1 MKRKLIYISVS
12 YILGLLMASVSVSP
26 VKYAL
31 PLILSAFLVFFSLC
45 KALDKNLKEIIL
57 MMLPFF
63 IAFGV
68 YRFYNFY
75 VYETILKCEQGY
87 FSGEITDITDY
98 ANDNSRYILDGTIN
112 NIIDAE
118 IICYDTSYNC
128 KIGDTMSFDCD
139 FNPLE
144 SDYLFDSQSYY
155 KPENIY
161 LSADNI
167 TNPEISSNHNA
178 LIRNILYG
186 YREKMI
192 LKFRL
197 NMDKDTSAFLS
208 AMVFGD
214 KSDMTDSAKTMLYRS
229 GIGHIMAISGIH
241 VAICAGFVMLI
252 LKKLRLNKII
262 SFGILCSLLSV
273 MIIITESPMSVVR
286 ASIMLAIFYGSEFF
300 RRENDTF
307 NSLATAVLIICIS
320 NPFVIHNQG
329 FLLSVS
335 GTYGIGVLA
344 PYMTKNTDSRIARDF
359 LSMFYVSVCVIPL
372 SIMYFDEVSIISPV
386 TNIILIP
393 LCSIS
398 LLIGL
403 VFVMSGGLLNLLF
416 IADYLIKFIM
426 FLTEL
431 ISKNSWIYISGD
443 SKTLFFVVIS
453 LFITGISV
461 YFIFR
466 NRKLINI
473 IIACGIVFMC
483 GYKYAEY
490 AENKDTLTLT
500 LLGKNQ
506 NVSAVINC
514 NGNTDII
521 DLSGHYQSPEYVK
534 KYLSQ
539 NHICSVNNLLLTKN
553 REALSASYQSA
564 LEFTDVKNI
573 YKCSGDEIR
582 IKYNDYTFSYNNGIL
597 TLISDGYSVCV
608 SPYIYNGTAD
618 VFIFYGKAKNNSS
631 LPEKFIAYN
640 KSCNNFCISFP
651 ENSLRIRRL

>member
-1 MKRKLIYISVS
+1 
-12 YILGLLMASVSVSP
+12 
-26 VKYAL
+26 
-31 PLILSAFLVFFSLC
+31 
-45 KALDKNLKEIIL
+45 
-57 MMLPFF
+57 
-63 IAFGV
+63 
-68 YRFYNFY
+68 
-75 VYETILKCEQGY
+75 
-87 FSGEITDITDY
+87 
-98 ANDNSRYILDGTIN
+98 
-112 NIIDAE
+112 
-118 IICYDTSYNC
+118 
-128 KIGDTMSFDCD
+128 
-139 FNPLE
+139 
-144 SDYLFDSQSYY
+144 
-155 KPENIY
+155 
-161 LSADNI
+161 
-167 TNPEISSNHNA
+167 
-178 LIRNILYG
+178 
-186 YREKMI
+186 
-192 LKFRL
+192 
-197 NMDKDTSAFLS
+197 
-208 AMVFGD
+208 
-214 KSDMTDSAKTMLYRS
+214 
-229 GIGHIMAISGIH
+229 
-241 VAICAGFVMLI
+241 
-252 LKKLRLNKII
+252 
-262 SFGILCSLLSV
+262 
-273 MIIITESPMSVVR
+273 
-286 ASIMLAIFYGSEFF
+286 
-300 RRENDTF
+300 
-307 NSLATAVLIICIS
+307 
-320 NPFVIHNQG
+320 
-329 FLLSVS
+329 
-335 GTYGIGVLA
+335 
-344 PYMTKNTDSRIARDF
+344 
-359 LSMFYVSVCVIPL
+359 
-372 SIMYFDEVSIISPV
+372 MYFDEVSIISPV

-640 KSCNNFCISFP
+640 KS
-651 ENSLRIRRL
+651 